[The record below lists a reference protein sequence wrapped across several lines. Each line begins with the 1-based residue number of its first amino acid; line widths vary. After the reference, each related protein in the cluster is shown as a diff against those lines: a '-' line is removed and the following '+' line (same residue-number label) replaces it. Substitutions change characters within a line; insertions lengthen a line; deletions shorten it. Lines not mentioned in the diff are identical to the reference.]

1 MKLTVPSKTGKPAPD
16 SLTLAAESHMT
27 NMERAISL
35 AKGVLGTTS
44 PNPAVGAVIVKGGV
58 EVGCGATK
66 PPGQSHAEI
75 GALQQAGEA
84 SRGSTLYTTLE
95 PCCAY
100 GRTPPCTR
108 AIIEAG
114 VKLVHVAAIDP
125 NPQVSG
131 RGCTELESEGIQ
143 VVIGE
148 EADSARE
155 LYEAFAK
162 HVKTGVPFVTAK
174 FAMSLDGKIATHTGD
189 SKWVTG
195 PESRR
200 LVQEMRR
207 ETDAVLVGVNTV
219 LADDPL
225 LTARDEDSNP
235 LPRQPLRV
243 VADSRC
249 LTPSSAQIF
258 AQPGPVLIA
267 TTQAAHPD
275 SVAQLQEKGAEVLV
289 FPPIQ
294 ESNQDR
300 SGRKRSG
307 QAGQVSMEALME
319 ELGRRGVVS
328 LMVEGGGTVL
338 GSLFDGGLVDK
349 VCAFISPLVIG
360 GAGAASPVA
369 GRGADLIAQAWHL
382 DSVDMRAIGR
392 DWMIVGYPVVEN

>member
-1 MKLTVPSKTGKPAPD
+1 MTQPD
-16 SLTLAAESHMT
+16 SLTLTAESHMT
-27 NMERAISL
+27 HMEKAIIL

-44 PNPAVGAVIVKGGV
+44 PNPAVGAVIVKDGV

-75 GALQQAGEA
+75 GALEQAGEA
-84 SRGSTLYTTLE
+84 SRGSLLYTTLE

-131 RGCTELESEGIQ
+131 RGCADLESEGIQ
-143 VVIGE
+143 VVVGE
-148 EADSARE
+148 EVDSVRE

-225 LTARDEDSNP
+225 LTARDGDGNP

-249 LTPSSAQIF
+249 LTPSSAQIL

-267 TTQAAHPD
+267 TTEAAHPD
-275 SVAQLQEKGAEVLV
+275 SVAQLQKAGAEVLA
-289 FPPIQ
+289 FP
-294 ESNQDR
+294 SNQIASHGSNQEP
-300 SGRKRSG
+300 SGRKG
-307 QAGQVSMEALME
+307 LDQAGQVSMAALLE

-328 LMVEGGGTVL
+328 LMVEGGGTLL

-369 GRGADLIAQAWHL
+369 GKGADLIAQAWHL
-382 DSVDMRAIGR
+382 ESVDMRAIGR
-392 DWMIVGYPVVEN
+392 DWLIVGYPVVEN